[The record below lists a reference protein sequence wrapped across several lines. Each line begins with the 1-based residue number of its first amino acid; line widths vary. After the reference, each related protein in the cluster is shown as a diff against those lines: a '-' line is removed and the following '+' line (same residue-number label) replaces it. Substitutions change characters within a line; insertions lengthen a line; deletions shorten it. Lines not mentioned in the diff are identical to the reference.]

1 MKKNK
6 IMRLASALLV
16 LTLMTTCAISST
28 FAKYTTSQSG
38 TDSARVAKWG
48 FTDTANSQITLND
61 LFKTTYDK
69 NVEGKA
75 DVIAPGTTNSA
86 TFAFAYNTTNNGAEA
101 PEVAYTFTV
110 STDGSNCAEAIKNNP
125 NIQWK
130 LDNGAW
136 GTWDDMIAAIKALSG
151 TESGTKT
158 YKPGELPAAFKDNT
172 TTHTVSWQWEFEEAA
187 GATSP
192 TPAEQD
198 KTDTGMGNAADLA
211 KVELHIAVTA
221 TQVD

>member
-28 FAKYTTSQSG
+28 FAKYTTSTTG
-38 TDSARVAKWG
+38 GDKARVAKWG

-61 LFKTTYDK
+61 LFKTAYDK
-69 NVEGKA
+69 NVTGKA

-86 TFAFAYNTTNNGAEA
+86 DFKFAYNTTDNGATA

-130 LDNGAW
+130 LDTGEW

-151 TESGTKT
+151 DETGTKT
-158 YKPGELPAAFKDNT
+158 YNPGELPAAFKDNT
-172 TTHTVSWQWEFEEAA
+172 TTHTVSWQWAFEKKANTT
-187 GATSP
+187 ATP
-192 TPAEQD
+192 DAKQD
-198 KTDTGMGNAADLA
+198 ETDTGMGNAAALA
-211 KVELHIAVTA
+211 NVELHIAVTA

>member
-38 TDSARVAKWG
+38 SDSARVAKWG
-48 FTDTANSQITLND
+48 FTDTASQITLTD
-61 LFKTTYDK
+61 LFKTAYDK
-69 NVEGKA
+69 NVTGKA
-75 DVIAPGTTNSA
+75 DVIAPGTTNKA
-86 TFAFAYNTTNNGAEA
+86 NFAFAYNTTDNGAEA

-110 STDGSNCAEAIKNNP
+110 STEGSKIDDSIKNNP

-158 YKPGELPAAFKDNT
+158 YKPGELPVAFKDNT
-172 TTHTVSWQWEFEEAA
+172 TIHTVSWQWEFEEAA

>member
-110 STDGSNCAEAIKNNP
+110 STDGSKIDDSIKNNH

-130 LDNGAW
+130 LDTGEW

-151 TESGTKT
+151 DETGTKT
-158 YKPGELPAAFKDNT
+158 YNPGELPAAFKDNT
-172 TTHTVSWQWEFEEAA
+172 TTHTVSWQWAFEKKANTT
-187 GATSP
+187 ATSD
-192 TPAEQD
+192 AKQD
-198 KTDTGMGNAADLA
+198 ETDTGMGNAADLA

-221 TQVD
+221 TQV